1 MSQMLLLSGENSH
14 ALSVHS
20 LNFTLLCILA
30 NNVALLTAVP
40 QMSVLTTTQQTPYN
54 PQGGGETQMSKW
66 AIVPSRISCTFMV
79 AFCLLQE
86 HRVLNM
92 AVGNECTCEE
102 DVEERTSVSFSRTL
116 LRALG
121 VLSKIVSKG
130 IDCWLVTGLV
140 SW

>member
-1 MSQMLLLSGENSH
+1 MSQTLFLNVENSH
-14 ALSVHS
+14 ALCVGL
-20 LNFTLLCILA
+20 LNFTLSCVLA

-40 QMSVLTTTQQTPYN
+40 QMSVLTTTQQTPCN

-66 AIVPSRISCTFMV
+66 AIVPSRISCTYMV
-79 AFCLLQE
+79 AFCHLQE

-92 AVGNECTCEE
+92 AVGNEHCEE
-102 DVEERTSVSFSRTL
+102 DTEERTSVSFSRTL

>member
-1 MSQMLLLSGENSH
+1 
-14 ALSVHS
+14 
-20 LNFTLLCILA
+20 
-30 NNVALLTAVP
+30 
-40 QMSVLTTTQQTPYN
+40 
-54 PQGGGETQMSKW
+54 
-66 AIVPSRISCTFMV
+66 MV

-86 HRVLNM
+86 HHVLNM
-92 AVGNECTCEE
+92 AVGTECTCEE